1 MNDKTWSNYLAWR
14 NEQGLTGLST
24 EEEYNEFAKSY
35 TEQET
40 EKLTKQEVNEL
51 EITFKDV
58 LATKSE
64 QTTFDVMKDKLTGGF
79 EATYTE
85 LAELA
90 GVSER
95 TAKRHIEALA
105 QKGYLTITRTQKAN
119 RYNWGV
125 NMKTKEQVII
135 YPVAFTQ
142 WDEFFEEVKERLG
155 LIEIDTRS
163 IAIHTKYD
171 YVEADEQLRLQVNKS
186 IKNFWFTGNELNET
200 DYKQFDPYNYE
211 LMLTIYNNFE
221 EATHKA
227 IEKGGY
233 EIDTAT

>member
-1 MNDKTWSNYLAWR
+1 MNDKIWSDYLAWR
-14 NEQGLTGLST
+14 SERGLTGLST
-24 EEEYNEFAKSY
+24 EEEYNEFMNSH
-35 TEQET
+35 TEEET
-40 EKLTKQEVNEL
+40 EKLTKQEANDL
-51 EITFKDV
+51 EIIFKDV
-58 LATKSE
+58 LATPKE
-64 QTTFDVMKDKLTGGF
+64 QATFDVMKDKLTGGF

-105 QKGYLTITRTQKAN
+105 HKGYLTATRTQKAN

-125 NMKTKEQVII
+125 DIKTKEQIVI

-186 IKNFWFTGNELNET
+186 IKNFWFTGDELSET
-200 DYKQFDPYNYE
+200 AYKEFDFMNYE
-211 LMLTIYNNFE
+211 LMFTIYSNFE
-221 EATHKA
+221 EATNKA
-227 IEKGGY
+227 IEIENFK
-233 EIDTAT
+233 

>member
-1 MNDKTWSNYLAWR
+1 MNDKTWSDYLAWR

-24 EEEYNEFAKSY
+24 EEEYDEFMNSH
-35 TEQET
+35 TEEET
-40 EKLTKQEVNEL
+40 EKLTKQEANEL
-51 EITFKDV
+51 EIIFKDV
-58 LATKSE
+58 LATPKE
-64 QTTFDVMKDKLTGGF
+64 QATFDVMKDKLTGGF
-79 EATYTE
+79 EVTYTE

-105 QKGYLTITRTQKAN
+105 QKGYLTVTRTQKAN

-125 NMKTKEQVII
+125 DMKTKEQVVI
-135 YPVAFTQ
+135 YPVAFTA
-142 WDEFFEEVKERLG
+142 WDDFFEEVKERLG

-186 IKNFWFTGNELNET
+186 IKNFWFTGNELSET
-200 DYKQFDPYNYE
+200 AYKEFDPYNYE
-211 LMLTIYNNFE
+211 LMLTIYSNFE
-221 EATHKA
+221 EMTHKA
-227 IEKGGY
+227 IEIESFK
-233 EIDTAT
+233 

>member
-1 MNDKTWSNYLAWR
+1 MNDKTWSDYLAWR
-14 NEQGLTGLST
+14 NEQGLTALST
-24 EEEYNEFAKSY
+24 EEEYDKFMNSH
-35 TEQET
+35 TEEET

-51 EITFKDV
+51 EIIFKDV
-58 LATKSE
+58 LATPKE
-64 QTTFDVMKDKLTGGF
+64 QATFDVMKDKLTGGF
-79 EATYTE
+79 EVTYIE

-105 QKGYLTITRTQKAN
+105 QKGYLTVTRTQKAN

-125 NMKTKEQVII
+125 DMKTEEQVVI
-135 YPVAFTQ
+135 YPIAFTQ

-186 IKNFWFTGNELNET
+186 IKNFWFTGNELSET
-200 DYKQFDPYNYE
+200 AYKEFDPYNYE
-211 LMLTIYNNFE
+211 LMLTIYNSFE

-227 IEKGGY
+227 IEIESFK
-233 EIDTAT
+233 

>member
-1 MNDKTWSNYLAWR
+1 MNDKTWSDYLAWR

-24 EEEYNEFAKSY
+24 EEEYDEFMNSH
-35 TEQET
+35 TEEET

-51 EITFKDV
+51 EIIFKDV
-58 LATKSE
+58 LATPRE
-64 QTTFDVMKDKLTGGF
+64 QATFDVMKDKLTGGF
-79 EATYTE
+79 EVTYTE

-90 GVSER
+90 GVSEK
-95 TAKRHIEALA
+95 TARNHIKALA
-105 QKGYLTITRTQKAN
+105 QKGYLTVTRTQKAN

-125 NMKTKEQVII
+125 DMKTKEQVVI

-186 IKNFWFTGNELNET
+186 IKNFWFTGNELSET
-200 DYKQFDPYNYE
+200 AYKEFDPYNYE
-211 LMLTIYNNFE
+211 LMLTIYNSFE

-227 IEKGGY
+227 IEIESFK
-233 EIDTAT
+233 

>member
-1 MNDKTWSNYLAWR
+1 MNDKTWNDYLAWR
-14 NEQGLTGLST
+14 AQQGLVGLST
-24 EEEYNEFAKSY
+24 EEEYNEFMDSY
-35 TEQET
+35 TKEET
-40 EKLTKQEVNEL
+40 EKLTKQEANEL
-51 EITFKDV
+51 EIIFKDV
-58 LATKSE
+58 LATPKE
-64 QTTFDVMKDKLTGGF
+64 QATFDVMKDKLTGGF

-105 QKGYLTITRTQKAN
+105 RKGYLTATRTQKAN

-125 NMKTKEQVII
+125 DMKTKEQIVI

-171 YVEADEQLRLQVNKS
+171 YVSADEQLRLQVNKS
-186 IKNFWFTGNELNET
+186 IKNFWFTGNELSEEA
-200 DYKQFDPYNYE
+200 YKQFDRYNYD

-227 IEKGGY
+227 IEIESFK
-233 EIDTAT
+233 

>member
-24 EEEYNEFAKSY
+24 EEEYNEFMNNY
-35 TEQET
+35 TGEEA

-51 EITFKDV
+51 EIIFKDV
-58 LATKSE
+58 LATPKE
-64 QTTFDVMKDKLTGGF
+64 QATFDAMKDKLTGGF

-95 TAKRHIEALA
+95 TAKRHIQALA
-105 QKGYLTITRTQKAN
+105 HKGYLTITRTQKAN
-119 RYNWGV
+119 RYCWGV
-125 NMKTKEQVII
+125 NMKTKEQVRI
-135 YPVAFTQ
+135 YPTAFTD
-142 WDEFFEEVKERLG
+142 WNDFFKEVQERLG

-186 IKNFWFTGNELNET
+186 IKNFWFAGNELNEEA
-200 DYKQFDPYNYE
+200 YKQFDPCNYD
-211 LMLTIYNNFE
+211 LMLTIYKNFE
-221 EATHKA
+221 EAISKA
-227 IEKGGY
+227 IEIGGG
-233 EIDTAT
+233 

>member
-1 MNDKTWSNYLAWR
+1 MNDKIWSDYLAWR
-14 NEQGLTGLST
+14 SERGLTGLST
-24 EEEYNEFAKSY
+24 EEEYNEFMNSH
-35 TEQET
+35 TEEET
-40 EKLTKQEVNEL
+40 EKLTKKEANEL
-51 EITFKDV
+51 EIIFKDV
-58 LATKSE
+58 LATPKE
-64 QTTFDVMKDKLTGGF
+64 QATFDVMKDKLTGGF

-105 QKGYLTITRTQKAN
+105 HKGYLTATRTQKAN
-119 RYNWGV
+119 RYNRGV
-125 NMKTKEQVII
+125 DMKTKEQVVI

-186 IKNFWFTGNELNET
+186 IKNFWFTGDELSET
-200 DYKQFDPYNYE
+200 AYKEFDFINYE
-211 LMLTIYNNFE
+211 LMFTIYSNFE
-221 EATHKA
+221 EATRKA
-227 IEKGGY
+227 IEIENFK
-233 EIDTAT
+233 